1 MTPRPL
7 LRAMHR
13 FEHAPAV
20 LAIALIA
27 ASCAL
32 IGWLDYATGDELR
45 IFPLY
50 FCPVAMSAWRF
61 GQKPA
66 YAVASACALIWF
78 VTNMAAG
85 MTNLPLRIPL
95 ANALVQWLT
104 FLALGWLLAATRALL
119 DRERELARTDQLTGV
134 MNLLGFRERAE
145 LEWRRAQR
153 TGLPLA
159 VACLDLDRFKEVN
172 DTRGHGSGDA
182 LLKEIGAALSKRA
195 RATDVVG
202 RIGGDEFII
211 LMPDTG
217 VAGANALL
225 ESIRREIA
233 RVATVQA
240 LPVTASAG
248 AVVSTGWPQGLEAM
262 IREAD
267 FALYTA
273 KQQGRN
279 RVIVTPL

>member
-1 MTPRPL
+1 V
-7 LRAMHR
+7 LR
-13 FEHAPAV
+13 
-20 LAIALIA
+20 
-27 ASCAL
+27 
-32 IGWLDYATGDELR
+32 DYRLGRLCDRDELR

-61 GQKPA
+61 GRNPA
-66 YAVASACALIWF
+66 FAVATGCAVIWF

-85 MTNLPLRIPL
+85 MSDLPVWIAL
-95 ANALVQWLT
+95 ANALVQWVT
-104 FLALGWLLAATRALL
+104 FLGLGWLLAVNRALL
-119 DRERELARTDQLTGV
+119 ERERRLARTDQLTAV
-134 MNLLGFRERAE
+134 LNLRGFRERAE

-172 DTRGHGSGDA
+172 DTRGHGVGDA
-182 LLKEIGAALSKRA
+182 LLKEIGAALLKRA

-202 RIGGDEFII
+202 RIGGDEFVL

-217 VAGANALL
+217 VAGAGALL
-225 ESIRREIA
+225 EAIRREIA
-233 RVATVQA
+233 AVASAHA

-248 AVVSTGWPQGLEAM
+248 GIVSTDWPQELDAM
-262 IREAD
+262 MREAD
-267 FALYTA
+267 VALYTA

-279 RVIVTPL
+279 RLVVKTV